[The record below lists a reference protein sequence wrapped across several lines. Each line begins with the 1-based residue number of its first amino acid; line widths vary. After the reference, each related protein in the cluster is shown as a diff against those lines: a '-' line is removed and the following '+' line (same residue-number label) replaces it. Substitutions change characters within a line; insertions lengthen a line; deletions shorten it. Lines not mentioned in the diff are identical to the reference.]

1 MGTFLLVLIFLI
13 VGYGSSI
20 LGCWMLDSDIGWI
33 FGAVIG
39 LLVVVLFAY
48 SEIKS
53 RLDTVIS
60 NQNEMKKSLELKQN
74 NKTDGADKAE

>member
-20 LGCWMLDSDIGWI
+20 LGCWTLDSDIGWI

-60 NQNEMKKSLELKQN
+60 NQNEMKKLLELKQDD
-74 NKTDGADKAE
+74 KTDGADKAE

>member
-20 LGCWMLDSDIGWI
+20 LGCWMFDSDIGWI

-60 NQNEMKKSLELKQN
+60 NQNEMKKSLELKQDD
-74 NKTDGADKAE
+74 KTDGADKTE

>member
-60 NQNEMKKSLELKQN
+60 NQNEMKKSLELKQDD
-74 NKTDGADKAE
+74 KTDGADKAE